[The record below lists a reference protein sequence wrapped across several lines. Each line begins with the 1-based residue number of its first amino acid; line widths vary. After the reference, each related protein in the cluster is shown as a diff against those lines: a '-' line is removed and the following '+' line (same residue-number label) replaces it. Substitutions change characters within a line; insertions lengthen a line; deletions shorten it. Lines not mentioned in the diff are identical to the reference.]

1 MKYAFLSVM
10 MFSMFGSVP
19 AQVPRTISYQGILS
33 DSSGTPKPDGPYTM
47 TFRLYD
53 VGSGGIEL
61 WSETK
66 SVQLHGGLFSTLLG
80 DSTPFSLSMT
90 FNVQYWLSIQ
100 IGADPELTPRTQLS
114 SAPYSFRSAYADNA
128 HIAFPRDDTTTT
140 PLGWT
145 VTSTSSD
152 PFSSAIFA
160 RSLAS
165 TGLVFGLY
173 AIVNSNFGGSRA
185 VSGYAAATSGAVY
198 GITGSTN
205 SSSDDAAGVYGDA
218 IQTSGF
224 TYGVFGRTMSN
235 GFAAAGVKGVAG
247 GTSGFGVY
255 GTSSSGGTGVY
266 GDSYSGWGMAGISQH
281 GDGVYAKTY
290 DVNFY
295 ALNASGAVYASLGYF
310 SPSDGRYKK
319 NVAPLSG
326 ALDLVR
332 QLRPVRFDWSADE
345 NTNGRIPTGRD
356 IGLIAQEVKKVF
368 PQSVRTD
375 SNGMF
380 AVNYSSL
387 IPVLIQAVNELSE
400 RVSRQGGVIDSLRR
414 LAENGKRK

>member
-1 MKYAFLSVM
+1 MKYVFLSVM
-10 MFSMFGSVP
+10 IFIIIGMVP

-33 DSSGTPKPDGPYTM
+33 DSSGSPKPDGPYNI

-66 SVQLHGGLFSTLLG
+66 SVQLHDGIFSTLLG
-80 DSTPFSLSMT
+80 DSTPFSLSLT
-90 FNVQYWLSIQ
+90 FDVQYWLSVQ
-100 IGADPELTPRTQLS
+100 IGAEPELTPRARLS
-114 SAPYSFRSAYADNA
+114 TAPYSFRSAYADNA
-128 HIAFPRDDTTTT
+128 HFALPRDDTTTT

-205 SSSDDAAGVYGDA
+205 SSGDDAAGVYGDA
-218 IQTSGF
+218 VQTSGS

-295 ALNASGAVYASLGYF
+295 ALNASGAVYASSGYF
-310 SPSDGRYKK
+310 SPSMG
-319 NVAPLSG
+319 G
-326 ALDLVR
+326 AKENPFAA
-332 QLRPVRFDWSADE
+332 LRCPRSRPSTPASPV
-345 NTNGRIPTGRD
+345 
-356 IGLIAQEVKKVF
+356 
-368 PQSVRTD
+368 
-375 SNGMF
+375 
-380 AVNYSSL
+380 
-387 IPVLIQAVNELSE
+387 
-400 RVSRQGGVIDSLRR
+400 
-414 LAENGKRK
+414 